1 MRLVDKLFSWV
12 LVDSNSILYVSWA
25 KMIITDWNKI
35 KISDFEKNSI
45 SKMLKILST
54 KHITLNESSTSSPSQ
69 TVTKMLMAE
78 MCGDIVMLMIIISNF
93 SPTHSVT
100 TGDGHQHW
108 CKQSNLDQWFWR
120 FGNDFPILLRK
131 WIFHRHA

>member
-54 KHITLNESSTSSPSQ
+54 KHITLNESSTSSPS
-69 TVTKMLMAE
+69 
-78 MCGDIVMLMIIISNF
+78 
-93 SPTHSVT
+93 
-100 TGDGHQHW
+100 
-108 CKQSNLDQWFWR
+108 
-120 FGNDFPILLRK
+120 
-131 WIFHRHA
+131 